1 MFVAINLIKV
11 IICEAKVTYLKT
23 AVPQAGANP
32 KLAAYNYMWKCG
44 NSVIGMINLKGRSC
58 HGVYH

>member
-23 AVPQAGANP
+23 AVSQAGANP
-32 KLAAYNYMWKCG
+32 KLAAYMWKCV
-44 NSVIGMINLKGRSC
+44 NSVIGMINLIIGFA
-58 HGVYH
+58 